1 MSNSDFAKRYV
12 LDARRSAKGL
22 QSLMGILNGLI
33 CDGHLSD
40 HEIRYL
46 KTWATENEDLAEIY
60 PANIVYRRI
69 HEVLV
74 DDMITEEERTH
85 LTHEIQT
92 LTGNNFLETGAA
104 LPEQIENIFD
114 NDPHVIFENNI
125 FVFTGE
131 FLWGTR
137 EECHRE
143 TIKRGGIPKNSVTRK
158 TNYLV
163 IGTMASPDWITA
175 NFGRKI
181 QKAADMAQ
189 SGDYEVAIIR
199 EVDWS
204 MSLK

>member
-1 MSNSDFAKRYV
+1 MSNSEFAKRYV

-22 QSLMGILNGLI
+22 QSLMGILSGLI
-33 CDGHLSD
+33 CDGHLND

-46 KTWATENEDLAEIY
+46 KTWLKENEDLANIY
-60 PANIVYRRI
+60 PANIVHRRI
-69 HEVLV
+69 HEVLI
-74 DDMITEEERTH
+74 DDLITEEERTH
-85 LTHEIQT
+85 LTRELQT
-92 LTGNNFLETGAA
+92 LTGNNFIETGAA
-104 LPEQIENIFD
+104 LPEHIANIYD
-114 NDPHVIFENNI
+114 DDPHVIFEDNV

-137 EECHRE
+137 DKCHRE
-143 TIKRGGIPKNSVTRK
+143 TEKRGGIPKNAVTQK

-181 QKAADMAQ
+181 QKAAEMAQ
-189 SGDYEVAIIR
+189 SGDYQVSIIR